1 MIPKKIHYC
10 WFGYGKKTKLVQK
23 CIASWKKYCPDYEII
38 EWNET
43 NFDVNK
49 NAYTKM
55 CYEQKKYAFLTDYI
69 RLIVIAEYGGIYL
82 DTDVELVRNIDKLL
96 ENRAFF
102 GFETDEYVAT
112 GLGFGA
118 EAGNRI
124 VLDMLQEYDE
134 LLDGQNG
141 TVGCPILNT
150 KTLLNKGLIQNGKKQ
165 DIKSAIIYSCD
176 YFNPYDDPTG
186 ILNKTENT
194 YSIHWYGKSWMNKRK
209 IIRSKLLRPVHRIFG
224 KELLKRKR

>member
-96 ENRAFF
+96 ENRAYF
-102 GFETDEYVAT
+102 GFETQRYINT